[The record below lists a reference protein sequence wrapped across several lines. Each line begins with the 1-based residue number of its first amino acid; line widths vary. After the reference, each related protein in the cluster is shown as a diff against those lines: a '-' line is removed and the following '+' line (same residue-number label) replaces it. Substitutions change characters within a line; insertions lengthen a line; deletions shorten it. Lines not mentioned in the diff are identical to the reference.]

1 MELNHCGYH
10 PSIPLKFPPLFDQ
23 AQTAALSLSLASP
36 EVNHDILIAWVYRHR
51 LYRLLGSLWRAR
63 REHNSTSPITETLG
77 RIEHWRHKMTGQTPF
92 NWPSGKRIAI
102 YLNIQLELW
111 SEGCAPTY
119 SVQTTGVKK
128 GFVDTSG
135 ISWSQYG
142 CKVGAWRL
150 IRALE
155 ALKVPATFVTNAKCG
170 ELYPAVVKQIIQ
182 SGHDIAAH
190 GIWQNESLVEMSY
203 EEQFQN
209 IRTCFDMLEQA
220 SGKRPE
226 GWKSTASAI
235 TPEAVDILIKQ
246 GVLWFADRKDTDLPT
261 RLHTEHGSIVS
272 IPPTEY
278 SDNRTL
284 KGNPLD
290 FYDVY
295 KETFDYLYHHE
306 PGSLLNLTVHCHSGG
321 RPTMVAI
328 LHKLYAYFA
337 QFPDVWFTTHGEIA
351 KWMNAQAV
359 DEITYP
365 SRFFK

>member
-1 MELNHCGYH
+1 MIERHTTVLIITRPTAKPANMIENGRDELST
-10 PSIPLKFPPLFDQ
+10 P
-23 AQTAALSLSLASP
+23 
-36 EVNHDILIAWVYRHR
+36 
-51 LYRLLGSLWRAR
+51 RAF
-63 REHNSTSPITETLG
+63 
-77 RIEHWRHKMTGQTPF
+77 Q
-92 NWPSGKRIAI
+92 WPHGKRIAI
-102 YLNIQLELW
+102 YINVQLELW

-150 IRALE
+150 IRTLDE
-155 ALKVPATFVTNAKCG
+155 LKVPATFVTNAKCG
-170 ELYPAVVKQIIQ
+170 ELYPAVVKQIIS

-203 EEQFQN
+203 EEQAQN
-209 IRTCFDMLEQA
+209 IRTCFDMLEHS
-220 SGKRPE
+220 SGKRPQ

-235 TPEAVDILIKQ
+235 TPDAVDILIKQ

-261 RLHTEHGSIVS
+261 RIHTEHGSIVS
-272 IPPTEY
+272 IPPTEF

-306 PGSLLNLTVHCHSGG
+306 PGSLMNLTVHCHSGG

-328 LHKLYAYFA
+328 LRKLYQYFS
-337 QFPDVWFTTHGEIA
+337 QFPEVWFTTHGEIA
-351 KWMNAQAV
+351 RWMNTQGV

-365 SRFFK
+365 SRFF

>member
-1 MELNHCGYH
+1 
-10 PSIPLKFPPLFDQ
+10 
-23 AQTAALSLSLASP
+23 
-36 EVNHDILIAWVYRHR
+36 
-51 LYRLLGSLWRAR
+51 
-63 REHNSTSPITETLG
+63 
-77 RIEHWRHKMTGQTPF
+77 MTGQTPF

-155 ALKVPATFVTNAKCG
+155 VLKVPATFVTNAKCG

-220 SGKRPE
+220 SGNRPE

-246 GVLWFADRKDTDLPT
+246 GVLWFADRKDTALPT
-261 RLHTEHGSIVS
+261 RLHTAHGSIVS